1 MRPRFCPQQY
11 FHRCRSAAEV
21 AIPGAEAQIP
31 PLRGPSRAGQGNGG
45 RGKGEWRGE
54 GEVGKDEGGVG
65 NERGRGI
72 GKRGPIHNAK
82 PRIKNLRWSVP
93 GRERLGTRVGVVVGK
108 VGATEEENVQI
119 HHRDHK
125 FESYHERL
133 THVRRLCET

>member
-45 RGKGEWRGE
+45 RGKREWRGE

-82 PRIKNLRWSVP
+82 PRIKNLRWPVLELEMLLQSSALTSRPHPRPAALISILHPVKGDRDADRASTVP
-93 GRERLGTRVGVVVGK
+93 
-108 VGATEEENVQI
+108 QC
-119 HHRDHK
+119 DPD
-125 FESYHERL
+125 S
-133 THVRRLCET
+133 